1 MGLNSLANSFK
12 ELGWGEGGKEAFYTL
27 QNSQK
32 SEVKK
37 KSEKGGNKY
46 YSQNQVSKE
55 KSKPCNVLM

>member
-37 KSEKGGNKY
+37 KNLKREEINIIHKI
-46 YSQNQVSKE
+46 
-55 KSKPCNVLM
+55 KSLRKKASPVMC

>member
-12 ELGWGEGGKEAFYTL
+12 ELGWGEEGKETFYTL

-37 KSEKGGNKY
+37 KNLKREEINIIHKI
-46 YSQNQVSKE
+46 
-55 KSKPCNVLM
+55 KSLRKKASPVMC